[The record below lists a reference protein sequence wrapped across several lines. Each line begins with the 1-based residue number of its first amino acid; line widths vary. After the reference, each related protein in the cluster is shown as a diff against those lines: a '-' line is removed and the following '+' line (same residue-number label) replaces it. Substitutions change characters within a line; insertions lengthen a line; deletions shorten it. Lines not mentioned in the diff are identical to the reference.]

1 MKTPSAL
8 LALLLIVP
16 AAATAQGDVCNYRR
30 SDPAATPAGPVT
42 RDNWLDGE
50 HLRVGLDAP
59 LSFMPGIV
67 MKSAARPSALAM
79 SPNPISVERL
89 TATDPA
95 DGKTIPFAA
104 LLDGRLYAD
113 GIMVLRGEQII
124 LERYR
129 AGFEPATP
137 RALLQGT
144 RPILSTLLATA
155 SERGRLDRDSSI
167 ARPLADLA
175 KQPNLRKISLQRLL
189 DGRTGLTWSADDKR
203 LWLAATGWAPASP
216 SGPAGV
222 RAWLTARRGW
232 PRDAGLPVSEPGSPE
247 GELMTW
253 LLESASKQPVSR
265 VMCESLLHTIGA
277 EDEAYWLTD
286 PAGTELAD
294 GLALSLR
301 DFARL
306 GLALLTVRTKPGAN
320 PAAPKWLVEAL
331 AAGARGNEPLP
342 SALQALEPDAAWRY
356 RFVSLSRSH
365 QAAIVGPFGNSLLI
379 DFDRKL
385 VVALYASVPRDYSE
399 LALRSLRSLWATIE
413 AAQTAL
419 PK

>member
-8 LALLLIVP
+8 LALLLIMP
-16 AAATAQGDVCNYRR
+16 AAATAQGDACNYHR
-30 SDPAATPAGPVT
+30 SDPVVAPAGPVT

-67 MKSAARPSALAM
+67 MKSAARPAALAM
-79 SPNPISVERL
+79 APNAISVERL
-89 TATDPA
+89 TAIDPA
-95 DGKTIPFAA
+95 DGKTIPLAA

-113 GIMVLRGEQII
+113 GIMVLRGEQIV
-124 LERYR
+124 LERFR

-144 RPILSTLLATA
+144 RPILAALLATA

-175 KQPNLRKISLQRLL
+175 KQPNLRKTSLQRLL

-216 SGPAGV
+216 SGAAGV
-222 RAWLTARRGW
+222 RAWLKARRGW
-232 PRDAGLPVSEPGSPE
+232 PRDAALPVSEPGSPE

-253 LLESASKQPVSR
+253 VLESASKQPVSQ
-265 VMCESLLHTIGA
+265 VMCESLLRTIGA

-286 PAGTELAD
+286 AAGTELAD

-320 PAAPKWLVEAL
+320 SAAPKWLVEAL
-331 AAGARGNEPLP
+331 AAGVRGNDPPPE
-342 SALQALEPDAAWRY
+342 ALNGVGKDAAWRY
-356 RFVSLSRSH
+356 RFVSLPRSH

-413 AAQTAL
+413 AAETAS